1 MLINT
6 LFKIKLIIWGGGFL
20 ALLFYLVNKSF
31 EESFIVFSWETD
43 GQILFVV
50 VLYAF
55 VGAFFKDNGLWVLSI
70 LIWSSIIAGFIKNL
84 KSRAR

>member
-20 ALLFYLVNKSF
+20 AFLFYLVNKSF